1 MDVLTEEQA
10 LALGMARAFAAERL
24 KPVAA
29 TLDRDA
35 TWPKAQLAGLAEL
48 GFMGMTVP
56 EADGGAGFDPLTYA
70 LVIEALATGC
80 ASTAVIVSV
89 NNSLVCEPIAKFGT
103 PEQKRAW
110 LPPLVEG
117 QRLGCFGLTEPSSG
131 SDAAH
136 MDTFAERDGRGWRV
150 SGSKNWITNGPHADV
165 MVLLA
170 ATQKELGAQGVSAF
184 LVPLSAGGVS
194 RDRHDEKLG
203 IHAAHSC
210 TVSFDEVLLGPEA
223 LLGAEGQGFKI
234 AMATLDSGR
243 IGIAA
248 QAIGIAQAAF
258 DAAFAY
264 SHERQAFGSLIKD
277 KQAIQFMFADMATEL
292 RAARLLVAQ
301 AAAAK
306 ARGGRFTR
314 EAAQAKLF
322 ASEMATRVT
331 HRALQVF
338 GGYGYSAEYP
348 AERHYRDARITE
360 IYEGTSEIM
369 RLVIAGQVLKEAAAT
384 NAS

>member
-1 MDVLTEEQA
+1 MDRLTEEQA
-10 LALGMARAFAAERL
+10 LALGMARSFAAERL

-29 TLDRDA
+29 ALDRDA
-35 TWPKAQLAGLAEL
+35 SWPRAQLAGLAEL

-103 PEQKRAW
+103 DVQKRAW
-110 LPPLVEG
+110 LPLLATG

-136 MDTFAERDGRGWRV
+136 MDTCAKRDGAGWRI

-170 ATQKELGAQGVSAF
+170 ATQKQLGPKGVSAF
-184 LVPLSAGGVS
+184 LVPMDAPGVS

-210 TVSFDEVLLGPEA
+210 TISFDEVSLGSDA

-264 SHERQAFGSLIKD
+264 SQQRKAFGSLIKD
-277 KQAIQFMFADMATEL
+277 KQAVQFMFADMATEL

-301 AAAAK
+301 AASAK
-306 ARGGRFTR
+306 ERGGRYTR

-338 GGYGYSAEYP
+338 GGYGYSTEYP

-369 RLVIAGQVLKEAAAT
+369 RLVVAGQMLKDAASLSAT
-384 NAS
+384 